1 MIIVDVIIVIMKFSR
16 YSGRPPPRWE
26 KCTSTTAELFSRWR
40 GWRVGFLA
48 MLWTEVSRT
57 QETSTSLSENTK
69 MKALLSLTFI

>member
-1 MIIVDVIIVIMKFSR
+1 MKSSR

-48 MLWTEVSRT
+48 MLWTEVSQT
-57 QETSTSLSENTK
+57 QETATSLSENTK